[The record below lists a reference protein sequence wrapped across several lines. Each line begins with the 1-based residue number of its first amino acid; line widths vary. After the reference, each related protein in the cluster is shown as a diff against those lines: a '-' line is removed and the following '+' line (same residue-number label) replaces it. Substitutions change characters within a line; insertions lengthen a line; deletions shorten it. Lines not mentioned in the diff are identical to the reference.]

1 MNFEA
6 YAKQKKQSP
15 RNNNNNNDILY
26 IALAQ
31 PRLN

>member
-15 RNNNNNNDILY
+15 RNNDNNDILY
-26 IALAQ
+26 SALAQ